1 MVGSKPCFEGLL
13 LSILRKRPAE
23 QCAGCKKAIQP
34 LIGVD
39 LTERQ
44 AYAKHFSKG
53 VLDAAR
59 LKVVELDL
67 LLKAFEG
74 H

>member
-1 MVGSKPCFEGLL
+1 
-13 LSILRKRPAE
+13 
-23 QCAGCKKAIQP
+23 
-34 LIGVD
+34 LIDVD

-44 AYAKHFSKG
+44 AYAKHFPKA

-59 LKVVELDL
+59 LKIVELDL

-74 H
+74 N